1 MTREEAARTLE
12 VATVLLD
19 SIPEADWYVIA
30 ASEACKIGAEAI
42 RELDAKEKQKPL
54 TIDELRQM
62 DGEPV
67 WCASMLKD
75 KSEWAILRVVE
86 TRKGWYIGLSGAECA
101 YGGKESYE
109 ETWLAYRNKP
119 KEEHHAE

>member
-1 MTREEAARTLE
+1 MTREEAVRTLE

-30 ASEACKIGAEAI
+30 ASEACKMGAKAI
-42 RELDAKEKQKPL
+42 RELDAQEEQKQKLL

-62 DGEPV
+62 DDPV
-67 WCASMLKD
+67 WCLCEPIEGGNGFWCLCENGKIITPAGTCFYV
-75 KSEWAILRVVE
+75 SEIPNWMFLR
-86 TRKGWYIGLSGAECA
+86 C
-101 YGGKESYE
+101 
-109 ETWLAYRNKP
+109 KP